1 MKKNLLATAIVIAGL
16 SLAGCTDTH
25 STRPQI
31 SDTNLIATN
40 HSAAENL
47 LALSS
52 TKLSKSQPVLV
63 ASFVDVDNLESSS
76 TFGRITSEQV
86 ASKLSQS
93 GYPVIEMKLRNNVFI
108 KEQSGEFIL
117 SRELVNLSTEHDAQA
132 VLAGTYA
139 VGTNSVWVTSKL
151 IRTTDGVILSS
162 YDYVLPMGPDTK
174 TLLRNKR

>member
-1 MKKNLLATAIVIAGL
+1 MKKSLLTAVVLTAALGIAGC
-16 SLAGCTDTH
+16 SETNTV
-25 STRPQI
+25 RPQI
-31 SDTNLIATN
+31 ADTDLIATN
-40 HSAAENL
+40 HNAAESL
-47 LALSS
+47 LNLSS
-52 TKLSKSQPVLV
+52 ANLSKSQPVLV
-63 ASFVDVDNLESSS
+63 ASFVDVDNLDSSS
-76 TFGRITSEQV
+76 TFGRITSEQI

-93 GYPVIEMKLRNNVFI
+93 GYPVIELKLRNNVFI

-162 YDYVLPMGPDTK
+162 YDYVLPMGPDTRA
-174 TLLRNKR
+174 LLRNSR